1 MSLGFDLNDLFEMSK
16 VEENDQ
22 PIFTSR
28 TGEFNFMVNKPLKMA
43 TKYND
48 KGVVYSKD
56 GKTLKSCI
64 PTRPGRIRIHEGVE
78 QIGDYAFA
86 NCALSEIVMPD
97 SVIAIGENAFAGSS
111 LRHITFGNC
120 IKRIG
125 GTFEGSAEDKSAYDN
140 WASKTSYSGAFC
152 RCLGLSN
159 VVIPDNIETIGSNA
173 FAGCSNLHTVILSK
187 NIRDIGYGAFSD
199 CILENTV
206 IPKSITHIGN
216 MAFYGATSLI
226 LEDIPENFIKSVVE
240 TRDYDED
247 DEEEDYGYYREAG
260 YDNNSNYIEVS
271 YNGNKLFIP
280 RIISGLDV
288 DDINNNFNHS
298 WFTSKDGYTLFLHGV
313 SGCFQQD
320 TAFAEYQY
328 RKTPEALNLMKQN
341 CKEMADRYLAEK
353 NQERFVKFLETGAVD
368 RKLLPDLLREAN
380 LQEKTA
386 AAAYI
391 MQCLGY
397 APDNS
402 EDDTFDI

>member
-22 PIFTSR
+22 PIFISK
-28 TGEFNFMVNKPLKMA
+28 TGEFNFMLNKPLEMT
-43 TKYND
+43 TKYNE
-48 KGVVYSKD
+48 KGVVYSED

-78 QIGDYAFA
+78 QIGDSAFA

-97 SVIAIGENAFAGSS
+97 SIIAIGENAFSGSS

-125 GTFEGSAEDKSAYDN
+125 GTFEGSVEDKSAYDK
-140 WASKTSYSGAFC
+140 WASETSYSGAFSLC
-152 RCLGLSN
+152 FGLSS

-173 FAGCSNLHTVILSK
+173 FAGCSNLHTLVLSK

-206 IPKSITHIGN
+206 IPKSVTHIGD
-216 MAFYGATSLI
+216 MAFYGASSLI
-226 LEDIPENFIKSVVE
+226 LEDIPKNFIKSVVE
-240 TRDYDED
+240 ASDCDED
-247 DEEEDYGYYREAG
+247 DEDDDYDYRKDG
-260 YDNNSNYIEVS
+260 YDKISNYIEVS

-280 RIISGLDV
+280 RIISGFDV

-298 WFTSKDGYTLFLHGV
+298 WFSSKEGYTLFLHGIP
-313 SGCFQQD
+313 GCFQQD

-328 RKTPEALNLMKQN
+328 RKTPEAFDLMKHE
-341 CKEMADRYLAEK
+341 CKEIAYRYLAEK

-368 RKLLPDLLREAN
+368 RKLLPDLLKEAN

-391 MQCLGY
+391 MQCLGC

-402 EDDTFDI
+402 DDDTFDI